1 MKLKTNNMKSI
12 DNLHKI
18 ALLFMQQFDA
28 LEIMS
33 LDEFLMEH
41 RTKLTDTEFFLGDAI
56 LKQFE
61 YDE

>member
-1 MKLKTNNMKSI
+1 MKSI

>member
-1 MKLKTNNMKSI
+1 MESTE
-12 DNLHKI
+12 NLHKI

-41 RTKLTDTEFFLGDAI
+41 RTKLTATEFFLGDAI

-61 YDE
+61 LEDNN